1 MHYPRYKPVKQ
12 RPPGAGAFSDYAED
26 VLRRA
31 VPQPRSCRLDRRER
45 YVAHAPLAAELAPEL
60 AHDA

>member
-12 RPPGAGAFSDYAED
+12 RPPGAGAFSDYAQD

-31 VPQPRSCRLDRRER
+31 ETSDRI
-45 YVAHAPLAAELAPEL
+45 
-60 AHDA
+60 DD